1 MPDGFS
7 GRMLADRLRSEDP
20 NLRVIYTSGYTAGV
34 PGTELANME
43 QHNFLPKPYRPATLL
58 QIVRECLDQPCAS
71 ANTSQKAA

>member
-1 MPDGFS
+1 
-7 GRMLADRLRSEDP
+7 
-20 NLRVIYTSGYTAGV
+20 V